1 MKNGVFEARRPSYPK
16 SLRVD
21 KNYNQN
27 SSKTQQ
33 WLSSSKK
40 LPITDYPIS
49 DLGEFDLYVNGT
61 GIKQQAHSEQLYNQC
76 LSDHINDF
84 PTSMGEMY
92 LLSFVFLWVVNQPG
106 ATRGDGGHP

>member
-1 MKNGVFEARRPSYPK
+1 MLSASSIDRMKNGVFEARRPSYPK

-27 SSKTQQ
+27 SSKTLQ
-33 WLSSSKK
+33 WLLSSQQ

-61 GIKQQAHSEQLYNQC
+61 GIKQQAHSE
-76 LSDHINDF
+76 
-84 PTSMGEMY
+84 
-92 LLSFVFLWVVNQPG
+92 
-106 ATRGDGGHP
+106 